1 MNEEHIKLLQTTE
14 QYDSDKNPIYPQTL
28 GRAVYVDIN
37 GSTYDLQSA
46 ITQGLF
52 YNSLISKTVLINN
65 ASQIISIPEEM
76 AVEDEN
82 QLLVFQNG
90 LLLNKIENYI
100 LNEDKTAINLV
111 GSTYKT
117 RVGDIFTF
125 LYFPFIATGG
135 GSSSGRGTT
144 GGNNFSVVT
153 SISSTSGD
161 SQVPSAK
168 AVYNFINSLVNNN
181 Y

>member
-14 QYDSDKNPIYPQTL
+14 QYDSDKNPIFPQTL

-52 YNSLISKTVLINN
+52 YNSLISKTVLINST
-65 ASQIISIPEEM
+65 SQTISIPEEM
-76 AVEDEN
+76 TIEDEN

-90 LLLNKIENYI
+90 LLLNKIENYT
-100 LNEDKTAINLV
+100 LNEDKTVINLV

-135 GSSSGRGTT
+135 GTSSGETT

-168 AVYNFINSLVNNN
+168 AVYNFINGLVNNN

>member
-14 QYDSDKNPIYPQTL
+14 QYDNDKNPIYPQTL

-135 GSSSGRGTT
+135 GSLSGGGTT